1 MAGRERNDLNIDAR
15 KIAFLFHLFI
25 ILDQHDG
32 ALGGNTNGM
41 GLGSLPVTTWV
52 LSSFSGFLLQ
62 SKKMYVRQ
70 IGNYR
75 LVSES

>member
-1 MAGRERNDLNIDAR
+1 MAGRERYDLNIDAR

-41 GLGSLPVTTWV
+41 GLGSLPVTT
-52 LSSFSGFLLQ
+52 
-62 SKKMYVRQ
+62 
-70 IGNYR
+70 
-75 LVSES
+75 